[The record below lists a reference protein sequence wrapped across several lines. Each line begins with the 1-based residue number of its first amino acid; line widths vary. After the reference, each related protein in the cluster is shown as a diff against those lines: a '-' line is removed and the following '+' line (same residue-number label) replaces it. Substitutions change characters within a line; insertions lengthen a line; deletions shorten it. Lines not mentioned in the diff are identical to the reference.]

1 MHRHIYPCQI
11 YVVKHKGGIGVH
23 YQTNQVAAEPYVF
36 QLLQGLIGGRVV
48 VESLGDSYR
57 GILIDAKPDHIA
69 VLRWRFC
76 FLY

>member
-1 MHRHIYPCQI
+1 M
-11 YVVKHKGGIGVH
+11 H

-69 VLRWRFC
+69 V
-76 FLY
+76 